1 MIVLRVKVKGET
13 KYIRGIPSMLNMSTA
28 LVDDPMKAKTFSDSD
43 PTKCGDLRE
52 ILGWLNVPGD
62 KMYAK
67 SGLWVDDVPEI
78 VKFKVVL
85 QEDAVVPS
93 RA

>member
-13 KYIRGIPSMLNMSTA
+13 KYIRGIPSMLNLSTA
-28 LVDDPMKAKTFSDSD
+28 LVDDPMKAKTFSNSD
-43 PTKCGDLRE
+43 PNKCGDLRE
-52 ILGWLNVPGD
+52 ILGWINVPGD

-78 VKFKVVL
+78 VTYKVVL
-85 QEDAVVPS
+85 EEAGVTPS